1 MSFELPLPRAGG
13 GDEGGRGRRGGEGG
27 VEVAARCGEA
37 EGGGGDGGSG
47 EAEGGGGEGGGEG
60 GVGVLCTVRPCGI
73 TARASSVLLRLRS
86 KSHGRLCTRW
96 PPRRI
101 PKLRIAVPY
110 VNQNKYRQL

>member
-27 VEVAARCGEA
+27 GEGGGGEA

-73 TARASSVLLRLRS
+73 TARASRVLLRLRS
-86 KSHGRLCTRW
+86 RS
-96 PPRRI
+96 PRRCTI
-101 PKLRIAVPY
+101 RLD
-110 VNQNKYRQL
+110 